1 MDCVD
6 EPVSYFDY
14 ENITTQAMADSLDCG
29 VRKLK
34 LTTAV
39 LLFPVEMSFFAKP
52 IWSKVLFFMR
62 RKLYTEIQLRNPVD

>member
-34 LTTAV
+34 LTTV
-39 LLFPVEMSFFAKP
+39 VFLFPEEVSFFSNA
-52 IWSKVLFFMR
+52 IRSKVLFIMR

>member
-1 MDCVD
+1 MMVAHMDCVD

-34 LTTAV
+34 LTTVV
-39 LLFPVEMSFFAKP
+39 LLFPVEMSFF
-52 IWSKVLFFMR
+52 
-62 RKLYTEIQLRNPVD
+62 RKHYGARYYSS

>member
-1 MDCVD
+1 MMVAHMDCVD

-34 LTTAV
+34 LTTVV
-39 LLFPVEMSFFAKP
+39 LLFPVEMSFF
-52 IWSKVLFFMR
+52 
-62 RKLYTEIQLRNPVD
+62 